1 MTSSGPGKSET
12 IPVALTEEEATTVV
26 ATEIAIWPTCG
37 EKARAIVS
45 GLLSSLPSPSGPINV
60 RILRGERDTDYFS
73 DK

>member
-1 MTSSGPGKSET
+1 MSEREKSET
-12 IPVALTEEEATTVV
+12 IPVALTKEEAATVAAAEV
-26 ATEIAIWPTCG
+26 WPTCG

-45 GLLSSLPSPSGPINV
+45 GLLSSLPPPSGPIKV